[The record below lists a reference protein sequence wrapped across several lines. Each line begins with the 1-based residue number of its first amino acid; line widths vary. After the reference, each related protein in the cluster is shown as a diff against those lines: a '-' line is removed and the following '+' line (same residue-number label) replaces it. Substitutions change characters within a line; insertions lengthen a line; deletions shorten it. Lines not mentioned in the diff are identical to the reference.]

1 MKCLH
6 CEAIIPV
13 STLSYFIPAVYY
25 INSKDGPFPRSCT
38 ICDNGHAICVY
49 EEQKNKFIIIE
60 RDWCY
65 GLPGRLSH
73 VRLWVNN
80 EWTVH
85 EIRNYGDPRGVRDIY
100 VKNQKERKYQI
111 SESRKM
117 WLLCAKR
124 LGLVPDV
131 RKLIG
136 KMMNLEPFE
145 YWKEKEDWNMRFLI
159 SSLLKVLN
167 ISYIL

>member
-13 STLSYFIPAVYY
+13 SQLSYFVPAVYTDY
-25 INSKDGPFPRSCT
+25 IIKPQASHVCL
-38 ICDNGHAICVY
+38 NGHLVLVQ
-49 EEQKNKFIIIE
+49 ETSKNKFMISE
-60 RDWCY
+60 YGWCDQF
-65 GLPGRLSH
+65 PGRLSH
-73 VRLWVNN
+73 IRLWVNN
-80 EWTVH
+80 EWKVYNISKYQNIY
-85 EIRNYGDPRGVRDIY
+85 ELRNIY

-145 YWKEKEDWNMRFLI
+145 YWRESPGWTFSTNC
-159 SSLLKVLN
+159 LL
-167 ISYIL
+167 S